1 MSLKDEFMELEKSKL
16 KTLLY
21 LVYGIRYGD
30 EIHDKTIDLIEVF
43 SVWIDQQYGKDTA
56 DRWIDEIEAGM
67 IERRIAYREM
77 KSTK

>member
-16 KTLLY
+16 KTLFY